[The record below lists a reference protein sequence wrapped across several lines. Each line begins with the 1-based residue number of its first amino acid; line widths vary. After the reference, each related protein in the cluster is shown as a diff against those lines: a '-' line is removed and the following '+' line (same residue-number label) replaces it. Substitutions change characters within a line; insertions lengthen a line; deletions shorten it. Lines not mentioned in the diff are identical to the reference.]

1 MNRLQKAASFGAM
14 IGESMGKS
22 ARFVMVR
29 GHLDNP
35 EGAGKGALVGGG
47 LGALGGAIY
56 GAISPGRLNFETSG
70 QDAFETKGPKEN
82 RRHYID
88 DTGKRQY
95 YYVDDDGH
103 ILMKRR
109 GRLSG
114 AALHGLAGGLFGT
127 FGGGV
132 IGNFSPK

>member
-1 MNRLQKAASFGAM
+1 MMGK
-14 IGESMGKS
+14 SMGKS

-29 GHLDNP
+29 GRLDNP
-35 EGAGKGALVGGG
+35 EGAGKGALIGGG
-47 LGALGGAIY
+47 LGALGGALY
-56 GAISPGRLNFETSG
+56 GAIWPGHLNFETSG
-70 QDAFETKGPKEN
+70 SDAFETEGPKKN
-82 RRHYID
+82 RRYYIND
-88 DTGKRQY
+88 EGKKHY
-95 YYVDDDGH
+95 YYVDDDGN

-114 AALHGLAGGLFGT
+114 AAVHGLAGGLLGT